1 MRSNMEIFDFMNL
14 LLSFLIAIITVIVV
28 FYVKTEKRYFLRRVL
43 ILCIN
48 ISLLLVFSFY
58 FYLKETVNNDVKLL
72 QSDHIELN
80 ETLQN
85 QDEIKKLKDSLRF
98 YKIELEKINTKL
110 KSYSKL
116 IDVSEEQAKV
126 KSKIKDVDT
135 QLEMIDSYNEVLPNS
150 VYEAKKKGERC
161 SGESSSLILYPPTE
175 MQASYLDFSFRF
187 INDNMIKNIA
197 CIYVQILKKKSDGSL
212 VQLFEGYYK
221 PRTGNNKIRIKNYL
235 LQKNTELRV
244 GYFWEND
251 FGENDYP
258 KYEYLKFSINP

>member
-1 MRSNMEIFDFMNL
+1 MEIFDFMNL

-80 ETLQN
+80 ENLQN

-258 KYEYLKFSINP
+258 KYEYLKFSLNP

>member
-1 MRSNMEIFDFMNL
+1 MEIFDFMNL

-80 ETLQN
+80 ENLQN

-135 QLEMIDSYNEVLPNS
+135 QLEMIDSYNEVIS
-150 VYEAKKKGERC
+150 V
-161 SGESSSLILYPPTE
+161 
-175 MQASYLDFSFRF
+175 Q
-187 INDNMIKNIA
+187 
-197 CIYVQILKKKSDGSL
+197 
-212 VQLFEGYYK
+212 
-221 PRTGNNKIRIKNYL
+221 
-235 LQKNTELRV
+235 
-244 GYFWEND
+244 
-251 FGENDYP
+251 
-258 KYEYLKFSINP
+258 

>member
-1 MRSNMEIFDFMNL
+1 MEIFDFMNL